1 MLEYEDSGGKA
12 IQSHIYFSFILN
24 AALCLLELK
33 RYEEV
38 LQVLSKTRSIED
50 YLVPINRG
58 TRVDYLT
65 ATAHVYLGN
74 TQAAR
79 EILDALLDYDELDF
93 EDEDIGGALILR
105 SVILSQSDK
114 MRARQDLE
122 RGTEILKSLGLNQH
136 VANFIEDFPQLRQN
150 QTTV

>member
-1 MLEYEDSGGKA
+1 
-12 IQSHIYFSFILN
+12 
-24 AALCLLELK
+24 
-33 RYEEV
+33 
-38 LQVLSKTRSIED
+38 
-50 YLVPINRG
+50 
-58 TRVDYLT
+58 
-65 ATAHVYLGN
+65 LGN
-74 TQAAR
+74 NQAAR

-122 RGTEILKSLGLNQH
+122 RGTEILKSLGLNEH